1 MKKIPAIFAIA
12 ALLHCCPAIKA
23 QGATDSLCLKV
34 FFRENVTT
42 IDPEYRNNGI
52 LIDQFVS
59 EVKEIMADTTCRI
72 QSIHI
77 RSGASPEGRFD
88 HNKDLS
94 VRRGNNLR
102 TCLQR
107 ALPLPEHKFTVDAV
121 GEDWAT
127 LRDIIENSDAPDRE
141 DILYILDSHAR
152 YIYGR
157 PRSVNGGP
165 KKELMDFKGGKTW
178 RWLLDNVFPD
188 LRSAGNSIVCRYEHI
203 TEPEAPA
210 PVAAPAPRRGNDT
223 LVIIHKYVFDIDTAK
238 IADFPVKMETVIP
251 TGVNVKDS
259 ARTIIG
265 NSLIDATFAPKVEI
279 AVPDGKNA
287 SIEVDNKVVI
297 PQKK

>member
-1 MKKIPAIFAIA
+1 MKKIPAIIA
-12 ALLHCCPAIKA
+12 LATLLHCSLVSFA
-23 QGATDSLCLKV
+23 QGTTDSLCLKV

-52 LIDQFVS
+52 LINRFVS

-102 TCLQR
+102 FRLQR
-107 ALPLPEHKFTVDAV
+107 ALSLPEHKFTVDAV
-121 GEDWAT
+121 GEDWAS
-127 LRDIIENSDAPDRE
+127 LRDIIKNSNAPDRE
-141 DILYILDSHAR
+141 DILYILDSHSR
-152 YIYGR
+152 YINGR
-157 PRSVNGGP
+157 PGSVIGGP
-165 KKELMDFKGGKTW
+165 KKELMDLKGGETW
-178 RWLLDNVFPD
+178 RWLLNNVFPE

-203 TEPEAPA
+203 TKHGA
-210 PVAAPAPRRGNDT
+210 PVSAATPRKGNDT
-223 LVIIHKYVFDIDTAK
+223 LVIIHKYVFDIDTAR

-251 TGVNVKDS
+251 AGVNVKDS

-279 AVPDGKNA
+279 AVPNGKNA
-287 SIEVDNKVVI
+287 SIEVNNKVVI

>member
-1 MKKIPAIFAIA
+1 MKKIPAIIALA
-12 ALLHCCPAIKA
+12 ALFLCGPATKA
-23 QGATDSLCLKV
+23 QGTTDSLCLKV

-102 TCLQR
+102 IRLQR

-121 GEDWAT
+121 GEDWAS
-127 LRDIIENSDAPDRE
+127 LRDIIENSDAPDKE
-141 DILYILDSHAR
+141 DILYILDSHSR
-152 YIYGR
+152 YINGR
-157 PRSVNGGP
+157 PRSVAGGP

-188 LRSAGNSIVCRYEHI
+188 LRSAGNNIVCRYEHI

-210 PVAAPAPRRGNDT
+210 AAARKGNDT
-223 LVIIHKYVFDIDTAK
+223 LVIIHKYVFDVDTAK